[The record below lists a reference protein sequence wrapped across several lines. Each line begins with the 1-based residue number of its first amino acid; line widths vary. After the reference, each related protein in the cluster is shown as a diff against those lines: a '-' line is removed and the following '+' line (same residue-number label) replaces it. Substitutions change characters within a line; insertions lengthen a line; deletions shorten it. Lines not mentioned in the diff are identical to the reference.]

1 VLRQV
6 TSVFRTTC
14 TLVTKSTIWLSANW
28 LPRMRR
34 KLQRAVYPGRTT
46 LARLRHNV
54 TRRWGGHPFHPRTVV
69 GMGNPQTVPVPVRVT
84 ERGQALIEVAFV
96 LPIILVFLLVIV
108 DFGFAFDRRQV
119 IQHGVAEGARSAAVG
134 NDIATVTNDT
144 NDQSGGILSNIQ
156 VCYRDVNTNNPLG
169 GAGDSVRVSGEYTY
183 NFMIGSGAF
192 LSGAIPGIKMTPSS
206 EMRLQKSVPNASAC
220 P

>member
-1 VLRQV
+1 MG
-6 TSVFRTTC
+6 F
-14 TLVTKSTIWLSANW
+14 IA
-28 LPRMRR
+28 R
-34 KLQRAVYPGRTT
+34 KPVGYGADG
-46 LARLRHNV
+46 LA
-54 TRRWGGHPFHPRTVV
+54 
-69 GMGNPQTVPVPVRVT
+69 PVPVLVRRR
-84 ERGQALIEVAFV
+84 ERGQALIEMALV
-96 LPIILVFLLVIV
+96 LPIILVFLLAII

-134 NDIATVTNDT
+134 NDIATVTNHT

-169 GAGDSVRVSGEYTY
+169 GAGDSVQVSGEYTY

-192 LSGAIPGIKMTPSS
+192 LSGAIPGINMSPSS
-206 EMRLQKSVPNASAC
+206 EARLEKSVPNASAC